1 MRVSNTSI
9 LPKYLTISAQQEL
22 PKARKTWW
30 QRQDYL
36 EKMLVDVHQV
46 IVENLYQTDVRVRS
60 SFLQSLEP
68 RVKVLSALFL
78 LVMSALTRDLFSLA
92 VLQGVLLLVA
102 WLSGLRLKS
111 YLGRVWLPALGFSG
125 VAVLPAIFSWITPG
139 DAWFFIYH
147 DLSLQVGNFI
157 LPRELAITQQGVTVA
172 AFVLLRAVTSL
183 GLVVLLMATTRW
195 SMVTKALG
203 KLGMPAILVMVL
215 DMTYRYLFL
224 FLLLLG
230 DYILGRKSRVVGSE
244 RYRSALSW
252 VGAALA
258 GFLWLIVEYSKE
270 VSAAM
275 IARGYTGEIH
285 SELAQ
290 PFSAREACF
299 FSVVVILGVVLWG
312 GERLVRIICV

>member
-1 MRVSNTSI
+1 M
-9 LPKYLTISAQQEL
+9 
-22 PKARKTWW
+22 
-30 QRQDYL
+30 
-36 EKMLVDVHQV
+36 DVHQV

-60 SFLQSLEP
+60 SFLQRLEP

-92 VLQGVLLLVA
+92 VFQGVLLLVA

-139 DAWFFIYH
+139 DAWFFVYH
-147 DLSLQVGNFI
+147 DFSLQIGSLM
-157 LPRELAITQQGVTVA
+157 LPRELAVTQQGLTVA
-172 AFVLLRAVTSL
+172 AFVLLRTVTSL

-230 DYILGRKSRVVGSE
+230 DYILGRKSRVVGGE

-258 GFLWLIVEYSKE
+258 GFLRLIVEYSRE
-270 VSAAM
+270 ISAAM
-275 IARGYTGEIH
+275 IARGYTGESH
-285 SELAQ
+285 SELLQ
-290 PFSAREACF
+290 PFTAREACF
-299 FSVVVILGVVLWG
+299 FSVVVILGIVLWG
-312 GERLVRIICV
+312 GEWLV